1 MIDDI
6 VKGEY
11 VLLQP
16 GDKVPADGY
25 LISGDIKADQASL
38 TGESIEVEKLPTDE
52 QTALSNSTDLSSPY
66 NIYRGTTVL
75 SGEGVAVITSVGDN
89 TVYGSLAQEM
99 KADDRPSP
107 LKLKLSNLADFISKA
122 GYLFAGLI
130 FASYM
135 INKIFIH
142 NNFDMALIS
151 AYFTDLGTLANDIV
165 TAIIL
170 AVIIIVVAVP
180 EGLPMMIAMVL
191 SLNMKKMLK
200 DNILVRKLIG
210 IETAGS
216 LNLLF
221 SDKTGTITKGI
232 LEAVLF
238 IDGDKNEYKSFEELP
253 KKLSEYLDLSL
264 KKNTNAIIKKSGNNI
279 EVLGGNST
287 EKALLRFVA
296 KSDKKFENFET
307 VDTMPFSSDKKF
319 SATQIKGDMDITL
332 IKGAGERIVDYCNTC
347 YDENGN
353 IVEFTKKE
361 QLIEMMNE
369 LSAKSIRLL
378 GVATTN
384 SAIDD
389 MNFDS
394 KDMTLVGVFGIR
406 DKSPYML

>member
-1 MIDDI
+1 M
-6 VKGEY
+6 
-11 VLLQP
+11 
-16 GDKVPADGY
+16 
-25 LISGDIKADQASL
+25 
-38 TGESIEVEKLPTDE
+38 
-52 QTALSNSTDLSSPY
+52 
-66 NIYRGTTVL
+66 

-319 SATQIKGDMDITL
+319 SATQIKGDMSITL

-406 DKSPYML
+406 DDLRQESVYAIKEAI